1 MSSSGKKT
9 EMQMQSVNISF
20 DWVRWV
26 TAAPPTNNGL
36 VS

>member
-20 DWVRWV
+20 DRVRWIK
-26 TAAPPTNNGL
+26 AAPPTNNGL
-36 VS
+36 V